1 MHSPQIDDLLHN
13 FGGQNWI
20 DCEVHG
26 VLVATSQIVHT
37 DTLRYMKVYHI
48 LNSLHKLKQIFARN

>member
-20 DCEVHG
+20 DREVHG
-26 VLVATSQIVHT
+26 VLVAMSQTVHT

-48 LNSLHKLKQIFARN
+48 